1 MPSTNKTLP
10 ARGRIF
16 GRDFISRV
24 RSRDRYFGIR
34 KLANFYRIDFGK
46 RTLYISRTAYVFH
59 NMAGLVANPVRTYII
74 RPV

>member
-10 ARGRIF
+10 ARGRLF

-34 KLANFYRIDFGK
+34 
-46 RTLYISRTAYVFH
+46 
-59 NMAGLVANPVRTYII
+59 TYII